1 MAADQQLAEGA
12 RTAPPTPICVRGEV
26 IVMQDADDY
35 PFTIENT
42 PYNRLRYMDYAGRRI
57 MYAFDGSNTVE
68 ETYTPGIFNCRFE
81 GGRLIQVADTAAV
94 TECIVSSDAKRYVSM
109 CVKWWSATVQK
120 DYLDTYVRGSRR
132 LSYNA
137 EEGAYEVDGGMFR
150 VNDRG
155 NAYSAQ
161 FSKNG
166 KRSYRPLCIVNT
178 QARSGIEVVDPQL
191 GRIVINE
198 KTQMIVAK
206 LMFLLHPA
214 ADDDVFLGQLGKT
227 VRQHVDRLIAAGPP
241 ASTYDATAA
250 ARYDDVRGVEAP
262 LAPAAQQPQQPQA
275 QHQAPEPGIPD
286 GDAA

>member
-1 MAADQQLAEGA
+1 
-12 RTAPPTPICVRGEV
+12 
-26 IVMQDADDY
+26 MQDADDY

-57 MYAFDGSNTVE
+57 MYAFDDRNAAE
-68 ETYTPGIFNCRFE
+68 ETYTPGIFNCRFD

-94 TECIVSSDAKRYVSM
+94 TECIVSSDVERYVSM
-109 CVKWWSATVQK
+109 CLKWWSATVQK

-132 LSYNA
+132 LSYNDK
-137 EEGAYEVDGGMFR
+137 ERAYEVDGGMFR
-150 VNDRG
+150 VDDLG
-155 NAYSAQ
+155 NAHSAR
-161 FSKNG
+161 FNSKG

-191 GRIVINE
+191 GRIVVNE

-214 ADDDVFLGQLGKT
+214 SDDTVFLGQLGKT

-241 ASTYDATAA
+241 ASTYDAVRAAGGTADA
-250 ARYDDVRGVEAP
+250 DADDTDGDYGRPAMRYDDVRGVEAP
-262 LAPAAQQPQQPQA
+262 LAPADPPQPQDQQA
-275 QHQAPEPGIPD
+275 APAEPRIP
-286 GDAA
+286 GGEPA